1 MQWFTGSIPEA
12 ILESRQKGIVF
23 IVYIEG
29 KRCTI
34 FFSESCKFLSVIVL
48 KQNS

>member
-34 FFSESCKFLSVIVL
+34 FLVNLVSFFP
-48 KQNS
+48 